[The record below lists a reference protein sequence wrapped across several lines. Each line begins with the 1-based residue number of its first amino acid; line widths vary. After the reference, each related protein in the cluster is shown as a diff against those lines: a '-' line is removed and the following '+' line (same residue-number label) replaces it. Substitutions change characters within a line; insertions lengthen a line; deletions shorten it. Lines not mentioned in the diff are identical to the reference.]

1 MKRIASFV
9 ALILFSAM
17 SFAASITVNPTSIDF
32 GEVSIKGKSLVQG
45 ETTLHLS
52 WNLPLYSQ
60 VEVETLNQPAQN
72 CGFSVDGNASTYIW
86 TGSGYSSDP
95 FITSYD
101 LPVSFTAQAAGSYSC
116 KIHIYVYDPD
126 NTTDYVIIAEK
137 TVDVSLTVTNE
148 AIVAKTIPFERVN
161 SLSELKNND
170 TIVFVSESAKAIN
183 GTYDGSTAHMD
194 TLKTNVTIDAA
205 NGKAEIPE
213 TALMFKATQYSG
225 NWQFWTVAAT
235 SKRLNLDIVSNNA
248 KGAFT
253 FSDPVASQIFA
264 SWGVTIS
271 SGVAVVSRAD
281 DDQTYPI
288 RFNGDRFKPY
298 KSASTGTDIAIYKKV
313 GKAAE
318 ITSKLEI
325 GAIDFGTVE
334 LDEVK
339 EVVVN
344 YTGENLTAN
353 IMWDITGTDKALFSV
368 SPDESTNRTS
378 GSVTVKYLG
387 TAAAVKTI
395 NAKLYAYTQDAK
407 LDDLEKEIPISITLA
422 ASTIKLTK
430 IEFVGAPDSLV
441 KGKSID
447 LKPYLVFTP
456 GDAADKSLTW
466 TVDKS
471 YQGTVEDGVYTAKNV
486 TGSVTITAT
495 SVKVPSVSAS
505 VTLMQYEPKPASITL
520 DQHEITTYIGE
531 TVTLQGIVGP
541 DGASQE
547 CYFTIRNKDI
557 LTYSKGDV
565 TGSAKLTAK
574 ALCQEGTWVVVNP
587 KNYQAILDSCLVKV
601 IPVTVES
608 VAFDPNT
615 HEMTVGAQ
623 YQLTPVVTPSAAAS
637 QYTASYVSNNT
648 AVATVSETGLVTAK
662 AEGTAKITCTLGGK
676 SGQITINV
684 IGAKYFT
691 KVTDASTLKAK
702 DTIIL
707 AVAGGAGT
715 EAYAIVAGAR
725 NTDKKALSVVKEG
738 VTITAD
744 AAAADQ
750 ALQFVLGEATGG
762 FTLTP
767 VGTSTAIAIGSNS
780 NDIVNATASNNK
792 VWEFLADG
800 TNGIYVHN
808 TGTNT
813 NGYGYLRYHISNN
826 VIKAYKTTTTGAVYV
841 YAYVR
846 PYAAPVKP
854 AATGISLDQTSYET
868 HVGDKDITLKA
879 TVTPSEADQE
889 VVWTS
894 TNTAVATVN
903 ASGKV
908 HPVGVG
914 ETVIIARVKSNED
927 LKAECRVKVV
937 AWTVEYVEFDIAG
950 DLNLEVGEQETVTAT
965 AYPTGHGFKVDYYTS
980 DESIATVTIGG
991 VVTGVAAGDAVI
1003 TAKSG
1008 DKEAKLNVH
1017 VSAAPVPEEKGDISV
1032 ADFIALKDEFNIYT
1046 LTGVVANITNTK
1058 YGNFDLIDETGKI
1071 YIYGLLN
1078 AAGEAQKFAELNVA
1092 EKDTVTLKGSYSEH
1106 NNKAQ
1111 IKDALFVSV
1120 KKYVEPVGPSTA
1132 IDAVMKQGQATKVLR
1147 EGQVIIIREEKE
1159 YDVIG
1164 RRVK

>member
-1 MKRIASFV
+1 MKRIASFL

-32 GEVSIKGKSLVQG
+32 GEVSIKGKSYVQG

-52 WNLPLYSQ
+52 WDLPLYSQ
-60 VEVETLNQPAQN
+60 VEVETLNQPAQD
-72 CGFSVDGNASTYIW
+72 CGFSVDGASSTWIW

-116 KIHIYVYDPD
+116 QIHIYVYDPD

-137 TVDVSLTVTNE
+137 TVTASVIVTND
-148 AIVAKTIPFERVN
+148 AIVPKTIPFERVT
-161 SLSELKNND
+161 SLTDGD
-170 TIVFVSESAKAIN
+170 TIIFVSEAAGAVSAPLYE
-183 GTYDGSTAHMD
+183 TYLPALTEG
-194 TLKTNVTIDAA
+194 VTIDATTH
-205 NGKAEIPE
+205 KAEVPE
-213 TALMFKATQYSG
+213 TGVQMFRASKYSG
-225 NWQFWTVAAT
+225 NWQFYTLDAT
-235 SKRLNLDIVSNNA
+235 PKRLHLDASG

-253 FSDPVASQIFA
+253 YAATSETIFA
-264 SWGVTIS
+264 TWAVSFSS
-271 SGVAVVSRAD
+271 SGAATVCRPSD
-281 DDQTYPI
+281 DGFPVE
-288 RFNGDRFKPY
+288 FNSDRFKPY
-298 KSASTGTDIAIYKKV
+298 KSPQGSTYQIYKKV

-344 YTGENLTAN
+344 YTGENLTED
-353 IMWDITGTDKALFSV
+353 IMWDITGADKALFSV
-368 SPDESTNRTS
+368 TPDVSTDRTS

-407 LDDLEKEIPISITLA
+407 LDDLEKEVSISITLVPN
-422 ASTIKLTK
+422 TIKLTK
-430 IEFVGAPDSLV
+430 IEFVGAPDSIV
-441 KGKSID
+441 CGKSID

-456 GDAADKSLTW
+456 SNAVDKSLTW

-471 YQGTVEDGVYTAKNV
+471 YQGSVVDGVFTATTN
-486 TGSVTITAT
+486 TGKVVVTAT
-495 SVKVPSVSAS
+495 SVKVPTVSAS
-505 VTLMQYEPKPASITL
+505 VELMNYVPKPKTVTL
-520 DQHEITTYIGE
+520 NKHELTTYIG
-531 TVTLQGIVGP
+531 VNDTLQALVSP
-541 DGASQE
+541 DGASQK
-547 CYFTIRNKDI
+547 CWYTSRNTSIITCKKGNVDGAGV
-557 LTYSKGDV
+557 LTV
-565 TGSAKLTAK
+565 K
-574 ALCQEGTWVVVNP
+574 ALCPEGVWVIVNP
-587 KNYQAILDSCLVKV
+587 GSSATEYPNIKDSCLVKV
-601 IPVTVES
+601 VPVTVES

-615 HEMTVGAQ
+615 HEMTVGSEF
-623 YQLTPVVTPSAAAS
+623 QLSPVVTPAAAAT
-637 QYTASYVSNNT
+637 QYTATYESNNT

-676 SGQITINV
+676 SGQITINIV
-684 IGAKYFT
+684 GAKYFT
-691 KVTDASTLKAK
+691 KVTDATTLGLN

-707 AVAGGAGT
+707 ATKITLSGVLTPIAGGEPNSSGNL
-715 EAYAIVAGAR
+715 EIIQ
-725 NTDKKALSVVKEG
+725 SG
-738 VTITAD
+738 VTITD
-744 AAAADQ
+744 DNAACET
-750 ALQFVLGEATGG
+750 ALTLVVGGAENAYTLTKLGSTSKLIAKDDKKVGYGSSNTTWKFDTDGNGVIVRNVAYNTKCISYSSQSGYIRQYATGANV
-762 FTLTP
+762 TP
-767 VGTSTAIAIGSNS
+767 
-780 NDIVNATASNNK
+780 
-792 VWEFLADG
+792 L
-800 TNGIYVHN
+800 Y
-808 TGTNT
+808 
-813 NGYGYLRYHISNN
+813 
-826 VIKAYKTTTTGAVYV
+826 VYV
-841 YAYVR
+841 R
-846 PYAAPVKP
+846 KYAAPILPDPTAVE
-854 AATGISLDQTSYET
+854 LDQTSYDT
-868 HVGDKDITLKA
+868 HVGDPDVTLKA
-879 TVTPSEADQE
+879 TVKPSGASQE
-889 VVWTS
+889 VIWES
-894 TNTAVATVN
+894 SNTDVATVN
-903 ASGKV
+903 ANGKV
-908 HPVGVG
+908 HPKTVGQAIITAKAKAD
-914 ETVIIARVKSNED
+914 ETIKATCTVNVI
-927 LKAECRVKVV
+927 

-980 DESIATVTIGG
+980 NENIATVTIGG

-1017 VSAAPVPEEKGDISV
+1017 VTAAPVPEEKGDISV